1 MPLQIAILR
10 IILRLL
16 ILFVKMKFP
25 PIFLREKNICSRISG
40 RIEEKDLMSFMQ
52 KRIGV

>member
-25 PIFLREKNICSRISG
+25 PIFLREKIFAAEFLEGLKKKI
-40 RIEEKDLMSFMQ
+40 
-52 KRIGV
+52 